1 MIATKN
7 KQALFSGLYVNTIPL
22 LTSTSLPGSNLSTV
36 TSILSSPENFYE
48 VAKHHYCL
56 TDCPTHTEL
65 LCLKKIISPVEK
77 FSLYS
82 RESTEMLP
90 TKKHSN
96 EDLL

>member
-65 LCLKKIISPVEK
+65 LCLKKIISPVENFYFILTRVYGDAPNK
-77 FSLYS
+77 ETL
-82 RESTEMLP
+82 
-90 TKKHSN
+90 K
-96 EDLL
+96 